1 MASNSFTSTL
11 VTGLAIVP
19 VKVKAPGKSRVIETY
34 AFLDNG
40 SNTTFCTEELMQ
52 KLGIKGR
59 KTNLSLTTV
68 QSKNAAVECRLLNLE
83 VFDLKQENQIDL
95 PNVYSMHKL
104 PVSSA
109 DIATRQDIDRWPHL
123 KGIELTAIDADVG
136 LLIGCDVP
144 EALQPQDIRISQ
156 NGGPYATRTLL
167 GWTVNGPLGK
177 RGNNTPT
184 ANHIRADAELS
195 HQFERFCN
203 FELNDSEQDGQAA
216 MSRNDEKALRA
227 MEETIQLKASHY
239 EMALPWKNSPPCLEN
254 NRTMA
259 EHRLNLLKRRLQ
271 KDESTFQRY
280 KAFIDDLI
288 SKGHARKIPSSEEHS
303 SPVWYLPHHPV
314 YHPQKPNKVRVVFD
328 CSAKWRGTSL
338 NDQLL
343 QGPDL
348 TNSLVGVLTRFRQE
362 PVALMADIE
371 AMFYQVKVRP
381 SDRNCLRFLWW
392 PSGDFSR
399 TPEEYQ
405 MCVHLFGGTSS
416 PSCANFALRKTATD
430 NEKDFDPT
438 TVNTVLSNFYVDDC
452 LKSVAT
458 TAKAIRLTS
467 QLRQLLARGGF
478 RLTKWLS
485 NNKAVLQ
492 SVPESERAATVKNL
506 DFDENLTE
514 RALGVQWNVQADT
527 FNFKITN
534 KNKPSTRRGI
544 LSIVSSVYD
553 PLGFVSPVVLTA
565 KMILQ
570 ELCRKKLKWDDI
582 IPEKE
587 LRDWETWLKDLPKL
601 EQFAIKRCFKPQYL
615 TAIKSCELH
624 HFSDASELGY
634 GAASYLRLV
643 TETGQVHCA
652 LVMAKS
658 RLTPLKHVTIPRLEL
673 TAAVLATRLDRM
685 IRKEIAYPIDKST
698 FWTDSTCV
706 LRYIRNQEKRFQV
719 FVANRVTKIL
729 SQSEETQW
737 RYVDTASNPADEA
750 SRGMTVDVLLQNLRW
765 TNGPEFLHQTE
776 DAWPQQPADFGLIA
790 DNDPEVKREITVCAT
805 EANPDPVTEIIE
817 RFSSW
822 NRLKRIAAWILRY
835 KSKLQQA
842 TARRKAN
849 DHVKFQAVSEIHP
862 IEVVELQ
869 NAESALLRHVQKR
882 CFSEELLILKPVNP
896 LCDLRKKIAVQK
908 GSNIYKLDPI
918 LMDGLIRVGGRL
930 HRAPIDD
937 ETRHP
942 LCCRRSITS

>member
-1 MASNSFTSTL
+1 
-11 VTGLAIVP
+11 
-19 VKVKAPGKSRVIETY
+19 
-34 AFLDNG
+34 
-40 SNTTFCTEELMQ
+40 
-52 KLGIKGR
+52 
-59 KTNLSLTTV
+59 
-68 QSKNAAVECRLLNLE
+68 
-83 VFDLKQENQIDL
+83 
-95 PNVYSMHKL
+95 
-104 PVSSA
+104 
-109 DIATRQDIDRWPHL
+109 
-123 KGIELTAIDADVG
+123 
-136 LLIGCDVP
+136 
-144 EALQPQDIRISQ
+144 
-156 NGGPYATRTLL
+156 
-167 GWTVNGPLGK
+167 
-177 RGNNTPT
+177 
-184 ANHIRADAELS
+184 
-195 HQFERFCN
+195 
-203 FELNDSEQDGQAA
+203 
-216 MSRNDEKALRA
+216 

-371 AMFYQVKVRP
+371 AMFYQVRVRP

-416 PSCANFALRKTATD
+416 PTCANFALRKTATD

-553 PLGFVSPVVLTA
+553 PLGFVSPVILTA

-615 TAIKSCELH
+615 TAIKSCELY

-658 RLTPLKHVTIPRLEL
+658 RLTSLKHVTIPRLEL

-805 EANPDPVTEIIE
+805 EAKPDPVTEIIE

-822 NRLKRIAAWILRY
+822 NRLKRITAWILRY

-849 DHVKFQAVSEIHP
+849 DHVKFQAASEIHP

-896 LCDLRKKIAVQK
+896 HCDLRKKIAVQK

-918 LMDGLIRVGGRL
+918 LTDGLLRVGGRL

-942 LCCRRSITS
+942 IVLPKKHHIVELITSKEHSKHMLQLQKTAGTCSTSENG